1 MQYPPDDA
9 ARARADAAAAL
20 LAALRDVRD
29 ANDRLQFAA
38 AFVLEAFGD
47 STDAETI
54 RMLPVGG
61 PARPG
66 KPAVPP
72 PAPSRHLADDRPPVE
87 LPGGLY
93 VPADV
98 ADVLEEID
106 PSIRE
111 PLTSPAFVT
120 GDESGDDKACPHCG
134 STLGRDRR
142 GLCNN
147 CGRAR

>member
-1 MQYPPDDA
+1 MERPALQYPPDDPA
-9 ARARADAAAAL
+9 KARADAAAAL

-47 STDAETI
+47 TTDAETI

-72 PAPSRHLADDRPPVE
+72 PASSRHLTDDLADSHSVVVAALAGQRP
-87 LPGGLY
+87 
-93 VPADV
+93 
-98 ADVLEEID
+98 D
-106 PSIRE
+106 PDS
-111 PLTSPAFVT
+111 VT
-120 GDESGDDKACPHCG
+120 GDESGHLQVCVRCRQLVETVADGKAAPHDCVPVDG
-134 STLGRDRR
+134 IR
-142 GLCNN
+142 
-147 CGRAR
+147 